1 MTYCE
6 GIAENESLTHSSRV
20 SRESVGYEVMNK

>member
-20 SRESVGYEVMNK
+20 SKESLGYEISNK